1 MIKIDLE
8 DWEENDLKGRIVE
21 RISNT
26 IISKEFKLYGD
37 IPDEGCYTPYDKFKN
52 YVANLV
58 ADRIFKY
65 MVDNPEI
72 RKRIYCAIDKA
83 EKSIVSTI
91 VKKEGQVNRVSDDLI
106 SRKALREEVKKYRDG
121 NFSSTDRT
129 SYALSYV
136 IGLINNQPT
145 AFEIM
150 KKPERGNENGQEEIN
165 TR

>member
-1 MIKIDLE
+1 MIKIELE
-8 DWEENDLKGRIVE
+8 PWEESDIKASIVE

-26 IISKEFKLYGD
+26 IISREFKLYGD

-91 VKKEGQVNRVSDDLI
+91 VKKEGQVNRVGDDLI
-106 SRKALREEVKKYRDG
+106 SRRALREEVKKYRDG

>member
-8 DWEENDLKGRIVE
+8 DWEEDDLKGRIVE

-26 IISKEFKLYGD
+26 IISREFKLYGD

-91 VKKEGQVNRVSDDLI
+91 VKKEGQVNRVGDDLI
-106 SRKALREEVKKYRDG
+106 SRRALREEVKKYRDG

>member
-8 DWEENDLKGRIVE
+8 DWEEDDLKGRIVE

-26 IISKEFKLYGD
+26 IISREFKLYGD
-37 IPDEGCYTPYDKFKN
+37 IPDEGYYTPYDKFKN

-91 VKKEGQVNRVSDDLI
+91 VKKEGQVNRVGDDLI
-106 SRKALREEVKKYRDG
+106 SRRALREEVKKYRDG

-136 IGLINNQPT
+136 IGLINNQST